1 MLPLSSLQAMRMQEI
16 PKSPARA
23 EHQILRSLLTRK
35 VRITVVGCGGTGS
48 AIACGLPY
56 LHQSM
61 KALGHPYGLDVTM
74 VDGDLVSHTNCV
86 RQPFSVSD
94 IGLHK
99 VIVLANRINLFWGLH
114 WKAVP
119 HFLDESWQEE
129 TDMLISCVDTRTARN
144 KMTRS
149 PAYSRC
155 AYVLDIGNNYD
166 SGQFILGQP
175 KNSRNSKCRLRLPTV
190 AELYPEIIDP
200 KLDEKDNL
208 PSCSDIQAL
217 ERQAAFV
224 NQTLAYQAL
233 AMLAQLFREGCLSHH
248 GCFLNLSQGR
258 MIPLPI
264 KYRVEPRRT
273 RPIPK

>member
-1 MLPLSSLQAMRMQEI
+1 MRTIATEEMT
-16 PKSPARA
+16 ATA
-23 EHQILRSLLTRK
+23 EHHISTSLLTRK
-35 VRITVVGCGGTGS
+35 VRIAVVGCGGTGS

-61 KALGHPYGLDVTM
+61 IALGHPYGLDVTL

-86 RQPFSVSD
+86 RQPFSLSD

-99 VIVLANRINLFWGLH
+99 VIVLANRINLFWGFS

-119 HFLDESWQEE
+119 RFLDESWQEQ
-129 TDMLISCVDTRTARN
+129 TDILIGCVDTRTARN

-149 PAYSRC
+149 PAYAQCSY
-155 AYVLDIGNNYD
+155 ALDIGNNYD

-175 KNSRNSKCRLRLPTV
+175 KNSRNNRCRSRLPTV

-200 KLDEKDNL
+200 GLDGKETL

-217 ERQAAFV
+217 TNQAAFV

-233 AMLAQLFREGCLSHH
+233 AMLATLFREGRITHH

-258 MIPLPI
+258 MVPLPVGCTAA
-264 KYRVEPRRT
+264 KKRSRVPAR
-273 RPIPK
+273 

>member
-1 MLPLSSLQAMRMQEI
+1 MSIQATPNRT
-16 PKSPARA
+16 SAA
-23 EHQILRSLLTRK
+23 EHQINNSLLTRK
-35 VRITVVGCGGTGS
+35 VRITIVGCGGTGS

-61 KALGHPYGLDVTM
+61 MALGHPYGLDVTL
-74 VDGDLVSHTNCV
+74 VDGDVVSHTNCV

-99 VIVLANRINLFWGLH
+99 VIVLTNRINLFWGFN

-119 HFLDESWQEE
+119 HFLDETWREE
-129 TDMLISCVDTRTARN
+129 TDVLIGCVDTRAARN

-149 PAYSRC
+149 PAYGHCSY
-155 AYVLDIGNNYD
+155 ALDIGNNYD

-190 AELYPEIIDP
+190 AELFPEIIDP
-200 KLDEKDNL
+200 TLDEKDDL
-208 PSCSDIQAL
+208 PSCSDFQAL
-217 ERQAAFV
+217 TKQAAFI

-233 AMLAQLFREGCLSHH
+233 AMLAKLFREGRLSHH

-258 MIPLPI
+258 MVPIPI
-264 KYRVEPRRT
+264 KYAGKKRSRS
-273 RPIPK
+273 IAK

>member
-1 MLPLSSLQAMRMQEI
+1 MTIQRTSKRTETI
-16 PKSPARA
+16 
-23 EHQILRSLLTRK
+23 EHQIPSSLLTQK
-35 VRITVVGCGGTGS
+35 VRITIVGCGGTGS

-61 KALGHPYGLDVTM
+61 MALGHPYGLDVTL
-74 VDGDLVSHTNCV
+74 VDDDIVSHSNCV

-99 VIVLANRINLFWGLH
+99 VIVLANRINLFWGFN

-119 HFLDESWQEE
+119 HFLDETWREE
-129 TDMLISCVDTRTARN
+129 TDVLIGCVDTRAARN

-149 PAYSRC
+149 PAYGHCSY
-155 AYVLDIGNNYD
+155 ALDIGNNYD

-175 KNSRNSKCRLRLPTV
+175 KNSRNNKCRLRLPTV
-190 AELYPEIIDP
+190 AELFPEIIDP
-200 KLDEKDNL
+200 GLDGKDTL

-217 ERQAAFV
+217 TNQAAFV

-233 AMLAQLFREGCLSHH
+233 AMLATLFREGRISHH

-258 MIPLPI
+258 TVPLPVRRSAA
-264 KYRVEPRRT
+264 KKRSLLLPR
-273 RPIPK
+273 

>member
-1 MLPLSSLQAMRMQEI
+1 MTTQTTSKRTET
-16 PKSPARA
+16 A
-23 EHQILRSLLTRK
+23 EHQISSSLLTQK
-35 VRITVVGCGGTGS
+35 VRITIVGCGGTGS

-61 KALGHPYGLDVTM
+61 MALGHPHGLDVTL
-74 VDGDLVSHTNCV
+74 VDGDIVSHSNCV

-94 IGLHK
+94 VGLHK
-99 VIVLANRINLFWGLH
+99 VIVLANRINLFWGFS

-119 HFLDESWQEE
+119 QFLDESWREQ
-129 TDMLISCVDTRTARN
+129 TDILIGCVDTRAARN

-149 PAYSRC
+149 PTYGQCS
-155 AYVLDIGNNYD
+155 YVLDIGNNYD
-166 SGQFILGQP
+166 SGQFVLGQP
-175 KNSRNSKCRLRLPTV
+175 KNSRNNKCPPRLPTV

-200 KLDEKDNL
+200 GLDGKDTL

-217 ERQAAFV
+217 TKQAAFV

-233 AMLAQLFREGCLSHH
+233 AMLATLFREGRISYH

-258 MIPLPI
+258 MVPLPVRRSVT
-264 KYRVEPRRT
+264 KKRSRVLA
-273 RPIPK
+273 K

>member
-1 MLPLSSLQAMRMQEI
+1 MTTQTTSKTTETI
-16 PKSPARA
+16 
-23 EHQILRSLLTRK
+23 EHQIPSSLLTRK
-35 VRITVVGCGGTGS
+35 VRVTIVGCGGTGS

-61 KALGHPYGLDVTM
+61 MALGHPYGLDVTL
-74 VDGDLVSHTNCV
+74 VDGDVVSHTNCV

-99 VIVLANRINLFWGLH
+99 VIVLTNRINLFWGFN

-119 HFLDESWQEE
+119 HFLDETWREE
-129 TDMLISCVDTRTARN
+129 TDVLIGCVDTRAARN

-149 PAYSRC
+149 QAYGHCSY
-155 AYVLDIGNNYD
+155 ALDIGNNYD

-175 KNSRNSKCRLRLPTV
+175 KNSRNNKCRLRLPTV
-190 AELYPEIIDP
+190 AELFPEIIDP
-200 KLDEKDNL
+200 TLDEKDDL

-217 ERQAAFV
+217 TKQAAFI
-224 NQTLAYQAL
+224 NQTLAYHAL
-233 AMLAQLFREGCLSHH
+233 AMLAKLFREGRLSHH

-258 MIPLPI
+258 MVPVPI
-264 KYRVEPRRT
+264 KYAGKKRSRS
-273 RPIPK
+273 IAK